1 METTVIMFMTSKMMM
16 LTSWATMMPMNR
28 KEKILDSRR
37 PEIIQRDGN
46 VGNGNNSDNV
56 YDVKD
61 DNADEWKRENTLR
74 RRPAAIIFLNI
85 LKYSK
90 IF

>member
-1 METTVIMFMTSKMMM
+1 MYLNDKKHAGQGKENT
-16 LTSWATMMPMNR
+16 R

-56 YDVKD
+56 MTSK
-61 DNADEWKRENTLR
+61 
-74 RRPAAIIFLNI
+74 IIFMT
-85 LKYSK
+85 SK
-90 IF
+90 MMMLTS

>member
-1 METTVIMFMTSKMMM
+1 
-16 LTSWATMMPMNR
+16 MMPMNR

-56 YDVKD
+56 NDVKD
-61 DNADEWKRENTLR
+61 DNADEWKGENTLTEVCQ
-74 RRPAAIIFLNI
+74 
-85 LKYSK
+85 
-90 IF
+90 

>member
-1 METTVIMFMTSKMMM
+1 
-16 LTSWATMMPMNR
+16 MMPMNR

-61 DNADEWKRENTLR
+61 DDVDILGNDDADE
-74 RRPAAIIFLNI
+74 
-85 LKYSK
+85 
-90 IF
+90 